1 MNEIS
6 HRFQHALDFLI
17 DKGYSVSEAKIAAEL
32 GISPQALTMAK
43 RRGPSLEILL
53 GLSDRYPISF
63 WWLRA
68 GEGDMIRNVD
78 RQGALLQKIEQL
90 EKKIS
95 ELEGKK

>member
-1 MNEIS
+1 MNEVS
-6 HRFQHALDFLI
+6 ERFQQALDFI
-17 DKGYSVSEAKIAAEL
+17 IANGFVKSESVVAAEL

-68 GEGDMIRNVD
+68 GEGDMIRNAD